1 MSMNMPFQKIQK
13 IFHKPFRVGG
23 PALSRGFVVPG
34 LLLGLAFS
42 AGGCRTDVVHQRSL
56 SELNQKAQ
64 SLIQAGDYAGAIARL
79 ESARDLQPDEP
90 GTTYNLAIAYQATG
104 RYDQAIGL
112 FSQLL
117 EKPDNVGASGLSPA
131 EVRKAM
137 GITWEAKADKLTADA
152 KSLEGEPPGK
162 APKAGRSQTTE
173 ALSREAEQ
181 AYRAAL
187 DNYREALAG
196 ELKDAAD
203 VRRQMAALEA
213 RLAKKSDAVASP

>member
-1 MSMNMPFQKIQK
+1 MSMSTP
-13 IFHKPFRVGG
+13 FHKIRKMFRKILRVGS
-23 PALSRGFVVPG
+23 PALSQGFVVPG

-64 SLIQAGDYAGAIARL
+64 SLIQSGDYAGAIARL

-117 EKPDNVGASGLSPA
+117 EKPGNVGASGLSPA
-131 EVRKAM
+131 EIRKAM

-152 KSLEGEPPGK
+152 KAMEGD
-162 APKAGRSQTTE
+162 PKGDRSRME
-173 ALSREAEQ
+173 ALNREAEQ

-213 RLAKKSDAVASP
+213 RLAKKPDVVLSP